1 MHPLGVASHV
11 FRRRMDACDKYMT
24 PKCDD
29 IGMNTHLLAL
39 YVAAV
44 FLAMIAPGPD
54 MMFIL
59 STGMRGGA
67 RAGLLAT
74 LGVVSSEIVQIA
86 AVAAG
91 LSALFAEAPTAFTVL
106 RLGGAAYLL
115 YLGVQALRSARRGS
129 PLEGAE
135 SNARVSG
142 RYAYARGLLTNL
154 ANPKSVTFV
163 VALLPQFVDR
173 GLGHVA
179 LQFTVLGAIF
189 IAFEILVDGT
199 VGLASGRI
207 GNWLSRRRR
216 ARQALDAGS
225 GTIMVALA
233 GRLAL
238 ER

>member
-1 MHPLGVASHV
+1 VSA
-11 FRRRMDACDKYMT
+11 
-24 PKCDD
+24 
-29 IGMNTHLLAL
+29 HLLLL
-39 YVAAV
+39 YVPAV

-59 STGMRGGA
+59 ATGMRGNA

-74 LGVVSSEIVQIA
+74 AGVATSEIVQIT

-91 LSALFAEAPTAFTVL
+91 LSALFAAVPAAFTAL
-106 RLGGAAYLL
+106 RLCGAAYLL
-115 YLGVQALRSARRGS
+115 YLGVQALRSAWRGS
-129 PLEGAE
+129 PLEEAPADPVVT
-135 SNARVSG
+135 S
-142 RYAYARGLLTNL
+142 RYAYLRGLITNM

-173 GLGHVA
+173 SIGHVPF
-179 LQFTVLGAIF
+179 QFAVLGVIF
-189 IAFEILVDGT
+189 VAFELLVDGS
-199 VGLASGRI
+199 VALMAGRI
-207 GNWLSRRRR
+207 GGWLSRRRR

-225 GTIMVALA
+225 GGIMVALA

>member
-1 MHPLGVASHV
+1 M
-11 FRRRMDACDKYMT
+11 
-24 PKCDD
+24 
-29 IGMNTHLLAL
+29 
-39 YVAAV
+39 
-44 FLAMIAPGPD
+44 
-54 MMFIL
+54 
-59 STGMRGGA
+59 
-67 RAGLLAT
+67 
-74 LGVVSSEIVQIA
+74 QIA

-91 LSALFAEAPTAFTVL
+91 LSALFAEAPVAFTAL
-106 RLGGAAYLL
+106 RLAGAGYLL
-115 YLGVQALRSARRGS
+115 YLGLQALRSARRGS
-129 PLEGAE
+129 ALEGAQPG
-135 SNARVSG
+135 ARVSG

-173 GLGHVA
+173 GLGHIP
-179 LQFTVLGAIF
+179 LQFAVLGAIF
-189 IAFEILVDGT
+189 VAFEILIDGT

-207 GNWLSRRRR
+207 GGWLSRRRR

>member
-1 MHPLGVASHV
+1 
-11 FRRRMDACDKYMT
+11 
-24 PKCDD
+24 
-29 IGMNTHLLAL
+29 MNAHLLIL

-54 MMFIL
+54 MMFVL
-59 STGMRGGA
+59 ATGMRGGT
-67 RAGLLAT
+67 RPGLLAM
-74 LGVVSSEIVQIA
+74 LGVVTSEIVQIT

-91 LSALFAEAPTAFTVL
+91 LSALFAEAPVAFTVL
-106 RLGGAAYLL
+106 RLCGAAYLL

-129 PLEGAE
+129 PLER
-135 SNARVSG
+135 ARPDTPVSG
-142 RYAYARGLLTNL
+142 RYAYLRGAVTNL

-163 VALLPQFVDR
+163 VALLPQFVDHSA
-173 GLGHVA
+173 GNIP
-179 LQFTVLGAIF
+179 LQFAVLGAIF
-189 IAFEILVDGT
+189 VAFEVLVDGT

-207 GNWLSRRRR
+207 GGWLSRRRR

>member
-1 MHPLGVASHV
+1 
-11 FRRRMDACDKYMT
+11 
-24 PKCDD
+24 
-29 IGMNTHLLAL
+29 MNTHLLEL

-54 MMFIL
+54 MLFIL
-59 STGMRGGA
+59 ATGTRGGP

-74 LGVVSSEIVQIA
+74 LGVVTSEVVQIT

-91 LSALFAEAPTAFTVL
+91 LAALFAEAPTAFTVL
-106 RLGGAAYLL
+106 RLCGAAYLL
-115 YLGVQALRSARRGS
+115 YLGVQALRSARRGG
-129 PLEGAE
+129 PLEASPAGG
-135 SNARVSG
+135 RVSG
-142 RYAYARGLLTNL
+142 RYAYLRGLVTNL
-154 ANPKSVTFV
+154 VNPKSVTFV

-173 GLGHVA
+173 GLGHVPM
-179 LQFTVLGAIF
+179 QFAVLGAIF
-189 IAFEILVDGT
+189 IAFEVLIDGT
-199 VGLASGRI
+199 VGLTAGRL
-207 GNWLSRRRR
+207 GTWLSRRRR

>member
-1 MHPLGVASHV
+1 M
-11 FRRRMDACDKYMT
+11 
-24 PKCDD
+24 
-29 IGMNTHLLAL
+29 L

-54 MMFIL
+54 MMLIL

-74 LGVVSSEIVQIA
+74 LGVVSSEILQIA

-91 LSALFAEAPTAFTVL
+91 LSALFAEAPVAFTAL

-115 YLGVQALRSARRGS
+115 YLGVQALRSARRGA
-129 PLEGAE
+129 PLEDAPPA
-135 SNARVSG
+135 ARVSG
-142 RYAYARGLLTNL
+142 RYAYARGLVTNL

-173 GLGHVA
+173 GLGHIP

-189 IAFEILVDGT
+189 VAFEILVDGT

>member
-1 MHPLGVASHV
+1 
-11 FRRRMDACDKYMT
+11 
-24 PKCDD
+24 
-29 IGMNTHLLAL
+29 MNIHLLEL

-54 MMFIL
+54 MLFIL
-59 STGMRGGA
+59 ATGTRGGP

-74 LGVVSSEIVQIA
+74 LGVVTSEVVQIT

-91 LSALFAEAPTAFTVL
+91 LAALFAEAPTAFTVL
-106 RLGGAAYLL
+106 RLCGAAYLL
-115 YLGVQALRSARRGS
+115 YLGVQALRSARRGG
-129 PLEGAE
+129 PLEASPADG
-135 SNARVSG
+135 RGSG
-142 RYAYARGLLTNL
+142 RYAYLRGLVTNL
-154 ANPKSVTFV
+154 VNPKSVTFV

-173 GLGHVA
+173 GLGHVPI
-179 LQFTVLGAIF
+179 QFAVLGAIF
-189 IAFEILVDGT
+189 IAFEVLIDGT
-199 VGLASGRI
+199 VGLTAGRL
-207 GNWLSRRRR
+207 GTWLSRRRR

>member
-1 MHPLGVASHV
+1 MLG
-11 FRRRMDACDKYMT
+11 
-24 PKCDD
+24 
-29 IGMNTHLLAL
+29 L
-39 YVAAV
+39 YVVAV

-59 STGMRGGA
+59 ATGARGGP

-74 LGVVSSEIVQIA
+74 LGVMSSEVVQIT

-91 LSALFAEAPTAFTVL
+91 LAALFTEAPAAFTAL

-129 PLEGAE
+129 PLNAE
-135 SNARVSG
+135 PAASVSG
-142 RYAYARGLLTNL
+142 RYAYLRGAVTNL

-173 GLGHVA
+173 GLGHVPG
-179 LQFTVLGAIF
+179 QFAVLGAIF
-189 IAFEILVDGT
+189 VGFELLVDGT
-199 VGLASGRI
+199 VGLAAGRI
-207 GNWLSRRRR
+207 GSWLSRRLR
-216 ARQALDAGS
+216 ARQVLDVGAGA
-225 GTIMVALA
+225 IMLGLA

-238 ER
+238 ESS

>member
-1 MHPLGVASHV
+1 
-11 FRRRMDACDKYMT
+11 
-24 PKCDD
+24 
-29 IGMNTHLLAL
+29 MNTHLLAL

-44 FLAMIAPGPD
+44 FLAMVAPGPD

-91 LSALFAEAPTAFTVL
+91 LSALFAQAPVAFTAL
-106 RLGGAAYLL
+106 RLGGAASLPS
-115 YLGVQALRSARRGS
+115 LGGHPPPTPRRGS
-129 PLEGAE
+129 ALDSPAPG
-135 SNARVSG
+135 ARVSG
-142 RYAYARGLLTNL
+142 RYAYARGLITNL

-173 GLGHVA
+173 GLGHIP

-189 IAFEILVDGT
+189 IAFEILIDGT

-207 GNWLSRRRR
+207 GGWLSRRRR

-225 GTIMVALA
+225 GAIMVALA

>member
-1 MHPLGVASHV
+1 
-11 FRRRMDACDKYMT
+11 
-24 PKCDD
+24 
-29 IGMNTHLLAL
+29 MNIHLLEL

-54 MMFIL
+54 MLFIL
-59 STGMRGGA
+59 ATGTRGGP

-74 LGVVSSEIVQIA
+74 LGVVTSEVVQIT

-91 LSALFAEAPTAFTVL
+91 LAALFAAAPTAFTVL

-115 YLGVQALRSARRGS
+115 YLGVQALRSARRGA
-129 PLEGAE
+129 PLEASPAGG
-135 SNARVSG
+135 RVSG
-142 RYAYARGLLTNL
+142 RYAYLRGLVTNL
-154 ANPKSVTFV
+154 VNPKSVTFV

-173 GLGHVA
+173 GLGHVP
-179 LQFTVLGAIF
+179 LQFAVLGAIF
-189 IAFEILVDGT
+189 IAFEVLIDGT
-199 VGLASGRI
+199 VGLTAGRL
-207 GNWLSRRRR
+207 GTWLSRRRR